1 MIARMACVVLG
12 LLLSAAAQG
21 TEVIAEGLLPGMAVL
36 IIDGERVT
44 LRPGQERGSVQLI
57 DVSADRAV
65 LDVDGQR
72 RELRISGRV
81 DSNFVA
87 PEERSV
93 TIRRNA
99 RLQYVTTAEINGRR
113 MRVLVD
119 TGANMVAMNARHA
132 RSLGIA
138 EDEGRLG
145 SVSTASDVRAAR
157 LVTLRSVNVGGIEA
171 QAVDATVLDGEQP
184 QLILLGMSFLQ
195 HVQLEERE
203 GVLTLRRRW

>member
-1 MIARMACVVLG
+1 MACVVLG